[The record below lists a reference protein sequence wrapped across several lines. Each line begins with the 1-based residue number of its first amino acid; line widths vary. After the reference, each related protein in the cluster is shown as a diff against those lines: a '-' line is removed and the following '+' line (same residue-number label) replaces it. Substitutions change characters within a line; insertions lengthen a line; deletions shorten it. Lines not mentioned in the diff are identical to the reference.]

1 MGMRL
6 VSEGGMAGPSGRDRH
21 RGAPAWMLVGL
32 LLGAL
37 VAPARGLRA
46 ASETVTIVLPP
57 KLMAGHPATLAVLG
71 VDGRLAPAVTVGVG
85 DGQTI
90 TTDRTGRAVFQV
102 PATGD
107 YLLAKGSG
115 AEAAALIDPAV
126 AQTEPS
132 TLRLPP
138 IVSLNDRFW
147 ICGAGLR
154 GNADEDSV
162 ELNGQSALVLA
173 SSPICLVAW
182 PGNAQP
188 GRVAVSVEAP
198 GVQWKATTTL
208 VSLQFSPPNP
218 PLSPGQQGQLVI
230 RTLGTNE
237 KLEIV
242 AQNHAPGV
250 LRFVRGDTQELMTGG
265 GPENLATMRV
275 EAISSGDFSFSA
287 RVRGVPDL
295 VSAERYLRAA
305 VPLAPKDSK
314 HRIAEL
320 ARQLAEQHSRDV
332 PIVRAKVA
340 QLARGTM
347 AGDFQTLLE
356 AAEAAL

>member
-1 MGMRL
+1 MRL
-6 VSEGGMAGPSGRDRH
+6 VSDGGMAGPSGRDRH

-71 VDGRLAPAVTVGVG
+71 VDGRLAPAFHVELG

-90 TTDRTGRAVFQV
+90 TTDRTGRAVFHV

-147 ICGAGLR
+147 ICGGGLR